1 MGPEF
6 YLAFQAATAAV
17 AGIRAC
23 CEALSE
29 GKAEIIRI
37 KKGVQDAKAIV
48 DEAKS
53 IWGIIGSFFAK
64 PKPDSSVGD
73 KPTEKAPQPKDEYIE
88 HEQTREEI
96 EDKFFDNM
104 IKFMEAQTIILDAL
118 EVERERL
125 LNTFN
130 PKQNNRK
137 AAAELMRNER
147 KIHILMTEFNEL
159 TAGAPRVLG
168 AVREQFTQK
177 YAVVVEAQ
185 ARAKE
190 RERIRKQ
197 QESWQRDSDRSDR
210 IDLLVSLFV
219 TLVLV
224 AELWAIWIN
233 SFIG

>member
-37 KKGVQDAKAIV
+37 KKGVADAKEIV
-48 DEAKS
+48 KEVSGFWGFIKSVFVKPEAQPES
-53 IWGIIGSFFAK
+53 TK
-64 PKPDSSVGD
+64 PVQK
-73 KPTEKAPQPKDEYIE
+73 EAKDEYIE

-96 EDKFFDNM
+96 EDKFFDSM
-104 IKFMEAQTIILDAL
+104 IKFMEAQAIILDAL
-118 EVERERL
+118 QAEKDRL

-137 AAAELMRNER
+137 AAAELIRNER
-147 KIHILMTEFNEL
+147 KIHLLMVEFNEL
-159 TAGAPRVLG
+159 TNAAPRYLG
-168 AVREQFTQK
+168 AVREQFKEK
-177 YAVVVEAQ
+177 YEIVLKAQ
-185 ARAKE
+185 EKARE

-197 QESWQRDSDRSDR
+197 QESSRQDLDRSNR
-210 IDLLVSLFV
+210 IDFLVALFATFVLL
-219 TLVLV
+219 
-224 AELWAIWIN
+224 AELWAIWIK
-233 SFIG
+233 SFTD